1 MIPVENGIN
10 PPPGGPAGPVAPIG
24 PGRPWGPVA
33 PVGPTGPADVRREVK
48 KAFRHFEHDA
58 ANDCWQADTN
68 HWGYI
73 PDPSDPSK
81 RKKVYLIA
89 IMDDHSRKMMHGEF
103 FYEERYPRL
112 ERCVQKAVLKHGV
125 PHIFFCDNGSV
136 YSTKQF
142 NIICARMGTKLIHA
156 KPYSPESKG
165 YGKLH
170 IIRAK
175 RKGSIATSIIF
186 WMNCGWRSR

>member
-1 MIPVENGIN
+1 ML
-10 PPPGGPAGPVAPIG
+10 
-24 PGRPWGPVA
+24 RPRTVSRYFQEQGWSPK
-33 PVGPTGPADVRREVK
+33 DVRREVK

-73 PDPSDPSK
+73 PDPSDPNK

-112 ERCVQKAVLKHGV
+112 GALR
-125 PHIFFCDNGSV
+125 
-136 YSTKQF
+136 TKSGAEAW
-142 NIICARMGTKLIHA
+142 CSSYLLLR
-156 KPYSPESKG
+156 
-165 YGKLH
+165 
-170 IIRAK
+170 
-175 RKGSIATSIIF
+175 
-186 WMNCGWRSR
+186 